1 MNPDPDTRFVRY
13 WWRWCR
19 FVIAAAALWLM
30 ACAWLARPLPYWTS
44 GWVGWWTADK
54 WGQAASANFTRP
66 HLGTGVEEVRVDGD
80 PAIRTLAHTWADLGY
95 LPVRHDRLTLA
106 GWLKVDADSGEWPSG
121 FLVCRT
127 VEGDRIRLQVGFKA
141 GRAMARIQLIGPN
154 GDWVPSIELISSNA
168 TQLGQWH
175 HLAFSTDRTLNR
187 LTLDGRTVSE
197 FRSDHEPFA
206 LARLEVSSWIYSD
219 QGQRLDGAP
228 GAAVS
233 HDELVVFDRPLPPE
247 ELEAFAAAGRGGWL
261 EVMRRPEWAGR
272 GWRFGWP
279 TVLGVLLATILV
291 RVLPGTPRRL
301 FDFAMALRKPVYRPI
316 RWVLTVGTAVSLGV
330 AAAMEFQGRLSDA
343 ARFSELG
350 LRLGTEFEM
359 VFHGMDVLLQQSRDW
374 WSGHP
379 NANNAE
385 WREWLETRRYPA
397 DFGGVIGVGVAARVL
412 PEEMSLHEAEWSRRD
427 GFQHRVQP
435 PPSQPRAPLTRL
447 EGDARLP
454 VVLYVAQNLG
464 TQPGRWLTNGSIV
477 GHDLLHQATNDLRLW
492 SQARRIELA
501 LAGNLP
507 RASSREVIAPKIWY
521 GRELT
526 GIRLF
531 LPVVERP
538 LTNASGRLAADAW
551 KGVVFGSVDVRR
563 LVQERLS
570 RSPAQLGFRLTT
582 GDKKGG
588 RIDRIVD
595 TGELDPKA
603 AERPGKGLRYSAE
616 VPFFDDSLWFDLWT
630 TELFYVT
637 SPRFWTGWVGGGGIA
652 VTALVSALLYVQIRA
667 RERQSLLLEEI
678 QAANARLKDSH
689 RARARLSRDLH
700 DGAIQSLYAV
710 GLHLQHASRHLGT
723 DSVKSATG
731 LDDGQR
737 LVQDTIVELRE
748 FLVSLQEERMAGRTF
763 AETVE
768 RLFERLRRTTDV
780 EYEFAASGEV
790 LQLPS
795 ETVVELAHVV
805 REAVS
810 NALRHGKPTAVT
822 VSLRRLEDRL
832 QLEVADDGAGFDTGL
847 GPKGGHG
854 LENMRARAMEL
865 GGQFLLESSPGNGTR
880 VRILFPAPPS
890 SDSQRTHSQ

>member
-1 MNPDPDTRFVRY
+1 MNPVPDTRFVRY

-19 FVIAAAALWLM
+19 LVIAAAALWLL
-30 ACAWLARPLPYWTS
+30 ACAWLARPLPSWTS
-44 GWVGWWTADK
+44 GWVGWWTGDR
-54 WGQAASANFTRP
+54 WGQTALPNFTAP
-66 HLGTGVEEVRVDGD
+66 NLGLGVEAVEVDGD
-80 PAIRTLAHTWADLGY
+80 PSIRTLDHTSADLGY
-95 LPVRHDRLTLA
+95 LPVRHDRLTLV
-106 GWLKVDADSGEWPSG
+106 GWLKVDTQSGEWPSG

-127 VEGDRIRLQVGFKA
+127 VEGDRIRLQVGFED
-141 GRAMARIQLIGPN
+141 GRAAARIQLIGPK
-154 GDWVPSIELISSNA
+154 GEWVPSIELISSNA
-168 TQLGQWH
+168 TQLGHWH
-175 HLAFSTDRTLNR
+175 HVAFSTDRALNR

-197 FRSDHEPFA
+197 YRSDHEPFA
-206 LARLEVSSWIYSD
+206 LARLEVSSWIYSE
-219 QGQRLDGAP
+219 QGQRLDGVP

-233 HDELVVFDRPLPPE
+233 HDELVVFGRPLPPE
-247 ELEAFAAAGRGGWL
+247 ELEAFAAAGRGAWL

-272 GWRFGWP
+272 SWRFGWP

-291 RVLPGTPRRL
+291 RVLPGAPGRL
-301 FDFAMALRKPVYRPI
+301 LEFTMALRKPVYRPI
-316 RWVLTVGTAVSLGV
+316 RWVLAVGTAVSLGV
-330 AAAMEFQGRLSDA
+330 AAAMEYQGQLSDA
-343 ARFSELG
+343 ARFKELAF
-350 LRLGTEFEM
+350 RLGMELEV
-359 VFHGMDVLLQQSRDW
+359 VFQRLDVLLQQSRDW

-397 DFGGVIGVGVAARVL
+397 DFGGVIGVGVAKRVL
-412 PEEMSLHEAEWSRRD
+412 PEQISLHEAEWSRRD

-435 PPSQPRAPLTRL
+435 LLAHPRVPLTRL
-447 EGDARLP
+447 EGDPRLP

-507 RASSREVIAPKIWY
+507 RATSREVIAPKAWY

-526 GIRLF
+526 GIRII

-538 LTNASGRLAADAW
+538 ATNASQRLGADAW
-551 KGVVFGSVDVRR
+551 KGVVFGSVDVRQFVMGR
-563 LVQERLS
+563 LAE
-570 RSPAQLGFRLTT
+570 SPAQLGFRLTT

-603 AERPGKGLRYSAE
+603 AERPGKGIRYSGE

-630 TELFYVT
+630 TELFEVT

-652 VTALVSALLYVQIRA
+652 LTALIAALLYVQIRA
-667 RERQSLLLEEI
+667 RDRQSLLLEEI
-678 QAANARLKDSH
+678 QAANARLKDSQ

-710 GLHLQHASRHLGT
+710 GLHLQHASRHLET
-723 DSVKSATG
+723 DTMKSATG

-737 LVQDTIVELRE
+737 LIQDTIVELRE
-748 FLVSLQEERMAGRTF
+748 FLVSLQEDRMAGRTF

-768 RLFERLRRTTDV
+768 RLFERLRRTTEV
-780 EYEFAASGEV
+780 EFEFAASREV
-790 LQLPS
+790 LHLPP
-795 ETVVELAHVV
+795 ETVVELGHVV

-810 NALRHGKPTAVT
+810 NALRHGKPKAVT

-865 GGQFLLESSPGNGTR
+865 GGQFLLESSTGNGTR
-880 VRILFPAPPS
+880 VKIQFPAPPS
-890 SDSQRTHSQ
+890 SDSQETNSQ